1 MKKSMVLLIAVV
13 SFVLGGLA
21 LHYKSDYEGR
31 EERLEVLDAEAHN
44 KNMNACVA
52 KALEKH
58 PGALMEVE
66 LEKEDGRWVFDIDVQ
81 AKDGKT
87 WDIECDVNSAEI
99 VEDSIDRD

>member
-1 MKKSMVLLIAVV
+1 MNKSIVIFVV
-13 SFVLGGLA
+13 VISFVLGGLVQ
-21 LHYKSDYEGR
+21 HYMNGYEGR
-31 EERLEVLDAEAHN
+31 EQRIEVVDTEAHN

-81 AKDGKT
+81 GKDGKV
-87 WDIECDVNSAEI
+87 WDVECDINSAEI

>member
-1 MKKSMVLLIAVV
+1 MNKSIVIFVV
-13 SFVLGGLA
+13 VISFVLGGLVQ
-21 LHYKSDYEGR
+21 HYMNGYEGR
-31 EERLEVLDAEAHN
+31 EQRIEVLDTEAHN

-58 PGALMEVE
+58 PGALMQVE

-81 AKDGKT
+81 GNDGKS
-87 WDIECDVNSAEI
+87 WDVECDINSAEI

>member
-1 MKKSMVLLIAVV
+1 MNKSIVIFVV
-13 SFVLGGLA
+13 VISFVLGGLVQ
-21 LHYKSDYEGR
+21 HYMNGYEGR
-31 EERLEVLDAEAHN
+31 EQRIEVLDTEAHN

-81 AKDGKT
+81 GKDGKS
-87 WDIECDVNSAEI
+87 WDVECDINSAEI

>member
-1 MKKSMVLLIAVV
+1 MNKSIVIFVV
-13 SFVLGGLA
+13 VISFVLGGLA
-21 LHYKSDYEGR
+21 QHYMNGYEGR
-31 EERLEVLDAEAHN
+31 EQRIEVLDTEAHN
-44 KNMNACVA
+44 KNMNTCVA

-81 AKDGKT
+81 GKDGKA
-87 WDIECDVNSAEI
+87 WDVECDINSAEI

>member
-1 MKKSMVLLIAVV
+1 MNKSIVIFVV
-13 SFVLGGLA
+13 VISFVLGGLVQ
-21 LHYKSDYEGR
+21 HYMNGYEGR
-31 EERLEVLDAEAHN
+31 EQRIEVLDTEAHN

-81 AKDGKT
+81 GKDGKA
-87 WDIECDVNSAEI
+87 WDVECDINSAEI

>member
-1 MKKSMVLLIAVV
+1 MKKSIVLLIAVL
-13 SFVLGGLA
+13 SFGLGALV
-21 LHYKSDYEGR
+21 LHYMSGYEGR
-31 EERLEVLDAEAHN
+31 EQRLEVLDVEAHN

-52 KALEKH
+52 KAFEKH

-66 LEKEDGRWVFDIDVQ
+66 LEKEDGRWVFDIDIQ
-81 AKDGKT
+81 TKDGKT

>member
-1 MKKSMVLLIAVV
+1 MNKSIVILVV
-13 SFVLGGLA
+13 VSSFVLGGLVQ
-21 LHYKSDYEGR
+21 HYMNGYEGR
-31 EERLEVLDAEAHN
+31 EQRIEVLATEAHN

-66 LEKEDGRWVFDIDVQ
+66 LEKEDGRWIFDIDVQ
-81 AKDGKT
+81 GKDGKA
-87 WDIECDVNSAEI
+87 WDVECDINSAEI

>member
-1 MKKSMVLLIAVV
+1 MNKSIIIFVV
-13 SFVLGGLA
+13 VISFVLGGLVQ
-21 LHYKSDYEGR
+21 HYMNGYEGR
-31 EERLEVLDAEAHN
+31 EQRIEVLDTEAHN

-81 AKDGKT
+81 GKDGKA
-87 WDIECDVNSAEI
+87 WDIECDVNTAEI

>member
-1 MKKSMVLLIAVV
+1 MKKSIVLLIAVL
-13 SFVLGGLA
+13 SFGLGALV
-21 LHYKSDYEGR
+21 LHYMSGYEGR
-31 EERLEVLDAEAHN
+31 EQRLQVLDAEAHN
-44 KNMNACVA
+44 KNMNVCVA

-66 LEKEDGRWVFDIDVQ
+66 LEKEDGHWVFDIDIQ

>member
-1 MKKSMVLLIAVV
+1 MKKSIVLLIAVV
-13 SFVLGGLA
+13 SFVLGGLV
-21 LHYKSDYEGR
+21 LHYMSGYEGR

-44 KNMNACVA
+44 KNMKACVA

-81 AKDGKT
+81 GKDGKA
-87 WDIECDVNSAEI
+87 WDIECDVNTAEI

>member
-1 MKKSMVLLIAVV
+1 MNKSIVIFVV
-13 SFVLGGLA
+13 VISFFLGGLVQ
-21 LHYKSDYEGR
+21 HYMNGYEGR
-31 EERLEVLDAEAHN
+31 EQRIEVLDTEAHN

-81 AKDGKT
+81 GKDGKA
-87 WDIECDVNSAEI
+87 WDVECDINSAEI

>member
-1 MKKSMVLLIAVV
+1 MKKSIVLLIAVV
-13 SFVLGGLA
+13 SFVLGGLVF
-21 LHYKSDYEGR
+21 HYMSGYEGR

-44 KNMNACVA
+44 KNMKACVA

-81 AKDGKT
+81 GKDGKA
-87 WDIECDVNSAEI
+87 WDIECDVNTAEI